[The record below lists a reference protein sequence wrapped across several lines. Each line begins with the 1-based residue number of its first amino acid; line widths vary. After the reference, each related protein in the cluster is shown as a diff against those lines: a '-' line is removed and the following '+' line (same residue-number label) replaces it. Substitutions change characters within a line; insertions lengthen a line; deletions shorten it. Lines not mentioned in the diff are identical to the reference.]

1 MESFVSSKEP
11 CNRGQQYQRLLARIA
26 CPPSELD
33 GAKRV
38 PRDRVSSLR
47 TRINIRKARGHR
59 DAARV
64 FHAKP
69 KVSATRCGAFTLRLL
84 KFSPGQ
90 FNIATAAV
98 PIQCHVRTSRHEP
111 NQRQGE
117 FTGRKTLKRVVSRRR
132 RVIGFS
138 LQHVYPAFPPALLPR
153 LPLQRASSSA
163 PCVRRR
169 VSLGLA
175 WLGLFRIASSDRH
188 GLFPC
193 AETQTTD
200 SQSGGGRGG
209 QPRGRGAPCSSSSA
223 MQRGSAKRT
232 ESPRCLV
239 VCRIW

>member
-1 MESFVSSKEP
+1 
-11 CNRGQQYQRLLARIA
+11 
-26 CPPSELD
+26 
-33 GAKRV
+33 
-38 PRDRVSSLR
+38 VSSLR

-175 WLGLFRIASSDRH
+175 WLGLSESPLQTATASSLARRRKRQIARAAGEGEGNREEEEHRAPAAARCNADRPN
-188 GLFPC
+188 GQRALGVWLFV
-193 AETQTTD
+193 E
-200 SQSGGGRGG
+200 SG
-209 QPRGRGAPCSSSSA
+209 
-223 MQRGSAKRT
+223 
-232 ESPRCLV
+232 
-239 VCRIW
+239 